1 MIVTSVADYLPFPK
15 NLLYPIK
22 AKKEGPLPVV
32 NYGSRVHAFKSCLR
46 ARRMIPSANP

>member
-32 NYGSRVHAFKSCLR
+32 NYGSRVHAFKSACELTE
-46 ARRMIPSANP
+46 